1 MSDDPPGYG
10 SPYSWGEEQD
20 YMERPRLRRETDA
33 AYADRKSV
41 TSLSAAIISNLSRV
55 IHRWDY

>member
-1 MSDDPPGYG
+1 MAKKTPGYRE
-10 SPYSWGEEQD
+10 PYSWGEEQD
-20 YMERPRLRRETDA
+20 YMERPRMRRETDVEW
-33 AYADRKSV
+33 ADRKSI

>member
-1 MSDDPPGYG
+1 MAKDPPGYQ
-10 SPYSWGEEQD
+10 PYSWGEEQD
-20 YMERPRLRRETDA
+20 YMERPRMRRETDA
-33 AYADRKSV
+33 QWQDRKSV